1 MKFVRM
7 TFDRILIKNS
17 QNQLKQ
23 PKSVLI
29 SGNDSQKTETRNVIC
44 FEKKL
49 NSLLSS
55 VHLTKFL
62 KLSLQGLQ
70 CLIGRWM
77 STKQEQKSK
86 IQEKSRWS
94 CIIIINGYGLH
105 SSDVI
110 TTSMDLST
118 AQDSALKNSRKWV
131 RIIYLFFDLTNSLI

>member
-70 CLIGRWM
+70 CLIDRWM
-77 STKQEQKSK
+77 SRKQEQKSK
-86 IQEKSRWS
+86 
-94 CIIIINGYGLH
+94 
-105 SSDVI
+105 
-110 TTSMDLST
+110 
-118 AQDSALKNSRKWV
+118 NSRKIKMVLHNHKRLWTPLE
-131 RIIYLFFDLTNSLI
+131 RRNNYEYGSIYCTRFGFEKFKKMGENHLFIF

>member
-70 CLIGRWM
+70 CLIDRWM
-77 STKQEQKSK
+77 SRKQEQKSK
-86 IQEKSRWS
+86 
-94 CIIIINGYGLH
+94 
-105 SSDVI
+105 
-110 TTSMDLST
+110 
-118 AQDSALKNSRKWV
+118 NSRKIKMVLHNHKRLWTPLE
-131 RIIYLFFDLTNSLI
+131 RRNNYEYGSIYCARFGFEKFKKMGENHLFIF

>member
-86 IQEKSRWS
+86 I
-94 CIIIINGYGLH
+94 
-105 SSDVI
+105 
-110 TTSMDLST
+110 
-118 AQDSALKNSRKWV
+118 SRKIKMVLHNHKRLWTPLE
-131 RIIYLFFDLTNSLI
+131 RRNNYEYGFIYCARFGFEKFKKMGENHLFIF

>member
-70 CLIGRWM
+70 CLIDRWM
-77 STKQEQKSK
+77 SRKQEQKSK
-86 IQEKSRWS
+86 IQEKLRWF
-94 CIIIINGYGLH
+94 CIIINGYGLH
-105 SSDVI
+105 SSDVT
-110 TTSMDLST
+110 TTSMDQST
-118 AQDSALKNSRKWV
+118 AQDSVLKNSRKWV